1 MGKYLK
7 GDVVPCGGEW
17 CEFMVMLTDHEWRHV
32 DTHGHE
38 LGHEPIPRRNRTGPY
53 RLANGDWS
61 DGVDRTHVIPSHEFS
76 KANPNR
82 VYVHATYDLDTLGK
96 WQPLYD
102 VWHGDAMLECEL
114 SFAEAIAYADRMAR
128 GTE

>member
-38 LGHEPIPRRNRTGPY
+38 LGHEPIPKRNRTGPY
-53 RLANGDWS
+53 RLTDGTWS
-61 DGVDRTHVIPSHEFS
+61 DGVDRSV
-76 KANPNR
+76 
-82 VYVHATYDLDTLGK
+82 
-96 WQPLYD
+96 PLYGSD
-102 VWHGDAMLECEL
+102 YNLRNPKRLAVTLARDAGQWRAAIKR
-114 SFAEAIAYADRMAR
+114 SRKGKRFDTHAEAIAYADRMAR
-128 GTE
+128 TNQGENNGR